1 MLPTCPPRRGEQ
13 ETSPPLA
20 VHRTDRGN
28 GDGSCCPSVPVL
40 LAAGMIVAWWRFV
53 AIHTSEAAMINDAA
67 HACQV
72 LVVEDTPIFGTTCS
86 GC

>member
-1 MLPTCPPRRGEQ
+1 
-13 ETSPPLA
+13 
-20 VHRTDRGN
+20 
-28 GDGSCCPSVPVL
+28 VPVL

-72 LVVEDTPIFGTTCS
+72 LVVEDTPIFGILCS